1 MLATYHWGTS
11 GPRILLVHGLS
22 SSAES
27 WWRVVEA
34 LAPHAQLT
42 AVDLRGH
49 GSSPAGDR
57 YTVADYASDL
67 PREDWDAVVGH
78 SLGGAASVV
87 AAARPGFAR
96 SLVLLDPVLEVPP
109 AEFEAVAADQV
120 AELALDEASVAAAK
134 PHWHERDRAAK
145 LAGVRAVVPD
155 AVERTFTDSGD
166 WNVVAEAR
174 ALAVPTLI
182 LSGDPTVYTML
193 DPELAR
199 SLVGS
204 TPSIEYRVIAG
215 AGHSPHR
222 DVPEVT
228 LDAIRG
234 RLLDYQR
241 E

>member
-1 MLATYHWGTS
+1 MLATYRWGTS

-34 LAPHAQLT
+34 LSPHAQVT

-49 GSSPAGDR
+49 GASPAGER

-67 PREDWDAVVGH
+67 PRDDWDAVVGH

-87 AAARPGFAR
+87 AASRPGFTR
-96 SLVLLDPVLEVPP
+96 SLVLLDPVLEV
-109 AEFEAVAADQV
+109 AEADYDEVAADQV
-120 AELALDEASVAAAK
+120 AELALDEASIAAAK

-145 LAGVRAVVPD
+145 LAGVRAVAPD
-155 AVERTFTDSGD
+155 AVGRTFTDSGE

-182 LSGDPTVYTML
+182 LSGDPEVYTML
-193 DPELAR
+193 DPELGQSLAR
-199 SLVGS
+199 DNPVVD
-204 TPSIEYRVIAG
+204 YRVIAR
-215 AGHSPHR
+215 AGHSPQR
-222 DVPEVT
+222 DVADETLEV
-228 LDAIRG
+228 LRE
-234 RLLDYQR
+234 RLLGHQR